1 MRTEKELAEKI
12 QELLKRGKVLIDEG
26 DLSSIKGTRAMN
38 DALKEINGKIEA
50 LMWVQEMLGD
60 L

>member
-1 MRTEKELAEKI
+1 MRTKEELAEKI
-12 QELLKRGKVLIDEG
+12 QELLKRGRALIDDG
-26 DLSSIKGTRAMN
+26 DLSSIKSTRAMN

-50 LMWVQEMLGD
+50 LMWAQEMLGD